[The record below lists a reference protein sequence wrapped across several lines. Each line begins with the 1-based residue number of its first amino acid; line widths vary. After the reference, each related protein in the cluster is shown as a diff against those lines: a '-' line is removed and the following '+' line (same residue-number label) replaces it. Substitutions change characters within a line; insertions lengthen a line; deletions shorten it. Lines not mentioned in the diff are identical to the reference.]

1 MLTLGLSNQSGTTPL
16 HSAASQG
23 QEAVVGALLKAGV
36 DQDAKD
42 KVSGERVLG
51 QSWAVRC
58 DLNWV
63 GLIWNGMIFSRSV
76 RCES

>member
-1 MLTLGLSNQSGTTPL
+1 LLTLGLSNQSGTTPL

-36 DQDAKD
+36 DKEAK
-42 KVSGERVLG
+42 ERVRG
-51 QSWAVRC
+51 GGVQGESGAVRC